1 MDDHRAVNKAVDHKA
16 VLHKEVDHKA
26 KAALHKAMEAMDN
39 KAALNKA
46 VDHKAVKMDLRILK
60 VGGIFFKTIMNGKKI
75 WMDMI

>member
-1 MDDHRAVNKAVDHKA
+1 MDDHRAVNKAVD
-16 VLHKEVDHKA
+16 HKEVDHKA

-46 VDHKAVKMDLRILK
+46 VDHKAALHKTVKMDLRILK